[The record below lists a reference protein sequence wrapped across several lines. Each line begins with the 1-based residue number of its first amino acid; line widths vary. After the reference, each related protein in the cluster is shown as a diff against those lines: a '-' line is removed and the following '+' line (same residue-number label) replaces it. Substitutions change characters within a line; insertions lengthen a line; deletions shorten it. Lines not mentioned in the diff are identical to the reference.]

1 MISEKKTS
9 VALKAISYIAKKKA
23 NVACLGFA
31 YEPDVPE
38 KLKSMMDTKVKKEK
52 ELMRIING
60 FQLKTWGEVLSW
72 YIKTMI

>member
-38 KLKSMMDTKVKKEK
+38 KLKSMMDTKVKKDEID
-52 ELMRIING
+52 M
-60 FQLKTWGEVLSW
+60 
-72 YIKTMI
+72 

>member
-23 NVACLGFA
+23 NAACLGFA

-52 ELMRIING
+52 ELICSVFYKNKRM
-60 FQLKTWGEVLSW
+60 KKWE
-72 YIKTMI
+72 

>member
-23 NVACLGFA
+23 NAACLGFA

-52 ELMRIING
+52 ELICSVYKNKRM
-60 FQLKTWGEVLSW
+60 K
-72 YIKTMI
+72 K

>member
-1 MISEKKTS
+1 LQCIYYIEGITQRKEETGMVSEKKTS

-23 NVACLGFA
+23 NAACLGFA

-52 ELMRIING
+52 N
-60 FQLKTWGEVLSW
+60 
-72 YIKTMI
+72 